1 MTALRSEHDLRQ
13 RAASTLAL
21 LDRLAEAEGMDT
33 GSAGDKR
40 VLTVRAN
47 VPHDAPFQYAL
58 FEYAEVYEQEAP
70 GAWRLTGY
78 SYEYQQRPPPGR
90 RAHHRH
96 DPWGTHAHC
105 IDPREPGRDDH
116 FRDIELDVF
125 EAHGEFLRLYA
136 RAEPV
141 DCAGL
146 FPLSRER

>member
-1 MTALRSEHDLRQ
+1 MTAILSEHDLHQ
-13 RAASTLAL
+13 RAASALAL
-21 LDRLAEAEGMDT
+21 LDRLAEAEGTDT

-40 VLTVRAN
+40 VITVRAN
-47 VPHDAPFQYAL
+47 VPLDAPFQRAF
-58 FEYAEVYEQEAP
+58 FEYAESYERAAP
-70 GAWRLTGY
+70 DAWRLTGY

-105 IDPREPGRDDH
+105 VDPRDADRENH

-136 RAEPV
+136 RGEPV
-141 DCAGL
+141 ECAGL
-146 FPLSRER
+146 FPLARER